1 MEKITEKILNEFHE
15 QDNKYVRVVRE
26 FGTVR
31 NIPGNREL
39 ALRYIQQIKE

>member
-26 FGTVR
+26 FGPSVIFPET
-31 NIPGNREL
+31 GSL
-39 ALRYIQQIKE
+39 H